1 MKRGFKT
8 RAKSLAVELRA
19 EIGLTPFEPFDPW
32 ALAELYGVRVYAL
45 SDIDCTESTRVHFSK
60 TRVTAFS
67 GALIPDPDG
76 LLVVENSAHAL
87 VRRRSTLSHE
97 MSHVTLERNF
107 ARTIVDARGCRLTD
121 REQEDEAAELSGE
134 LLIPFQAARWSA
146 HRDLSDQA
154 VADKFAV
161 SIDVA
166 RWRMNSTGARRIA
179 ARRAT
184 DSNRPN
190 R

>member
-8 RAKSLAVELRA
+8 KAKSLAVELRA
-19 EIGLTPFEPFDPW
+19 EIGLTPFQPFDPW
-32 ALAELYGVRVYAL
+32 ALADLYGVRVYPL
-45 SDIDCTESTRVHFSK
+45 SDIDCTETSRDHFSI
-60 TRVTAFS
+60 TWVTVFS

-97 MSHVTLERNF
+97 MSHVTLEHSF
-107 ARTIVDARGCRLTD
+107 ASTIIDARGCRLAD

-146 HRDLSDQA
+146 NRGLSDQA
-154 VADKFAV
+154 VADKFEV
-161 SIDVA
+161 SVDVA
-166 RWRMNSTGARRIA
+166 RWRMNSTGARKIA
-179 ARRAT
+179 ARSST
-184 DSNRPN
+184 YSNRSD